1 MGLVF
6 AQPYLRISK
15 IQKGKATVL
24 AKGGGF
30 PCESGQCRG
39 WGTLSVE
46 AMKLQILDQ
55 IIFLALANSF
65 QMCNYST
72 ELPVQI
78 KLSHLRTRRSISPSH
93 TYFASLRNQVE
104 KIYPLE
110 SGGSHH
116 QLQQEKFIS
125 AVSSIHWKPTQSY
138 SLFYKPSRPMRGIRL
153 WALQVFCLLHFGEL
167 FTFLKGYFVP
177 WDFQSFP
184 LCMQAEVPHP

>member
-1 MGLVF
+1 
-6 AQPYLRISK
+6 
-15 IQKGKATVL
+15 
-24 AKGGGF
+24 
-30 PCESGQCRG
+30 
-39 WGTLSVE
+39 
-46 AMKLQILDQ
+46 MKLQILDQ

-125 AVSSIHWKPTQSY
+125 AVSSIH
-138 SLFYKPSRPMRGIRL
+138 
-153 WALQVFCLLHFGEL
+153 
-167 FTFLKGYFVP
+167 
-177 WDFQSFP
+177 
-184 LCMQAEVPHP
+184 